1 MNIFTFL
8 MNCCRLSYICNK
20 VSKNVTRRFIYI
32 FILFFFATKF
42 FAVFYFLFP
51 PFLSRLYVGRQN
63 IYESIKI
70 KGTLEIWPHEV
81 GGSWTFSISLVFSFV
96 NFEWQLQVLL
106 RYAANNFI
114 GKNVH
119 EQLCDL
125 SNTFQC
131 QDHFEY
137 FKKSPENATDCVYL
151 FSNVQMIT
159 YSNNTLKLSF
169 FFQAKVNQ

>member
-1 MNIFTFL
+1 M
-8 MNCCRLSYICNK
+8 
-20 VSKNVTRRFIYI
+20 
-32 FILFFFATKF
+32 
-42 FAVFYFLFP
+42 FYFLFP

-70 KGTLEIWPHEV
+70 KGTLEIWSHEV
-81 GGSWTFSISLVFSFV
+81 GESWTFSLSLVFSFV

-106 RYAANNFI
+106 RYATNNFI

-119 EQLCDL
+119 EQLCNL

-151 FSNVQMIT
+151 FLNVQMIT

-169 FFQAKVNQ
+169 FFKQTFINKYLSKEIIP